1 MYEFSSSSP
10 IVIIDDNKSL
20 AATAEGNL
28 IITVVPPVGEWLT
41 IDYITEDHHISR
53 EKNIV
58 LWELHFMKKNWR
70 TKTQTHLIWR
80 HLCSHTQPSPQV
92 ESGLMGTG
100 LVDPSE
106 KLGGPIQSF
115 SSCAMCK
122 CII

>member
-58 LWELHFMKKNWR
+58 L
-70 TKTQTHLIWR
+70 
-80 HLCSHTQPSPQV
+80 
-92 ESGLMGTG
+92 
-100 LVDPSE
+100 
-106 KLGGPIQSF
+106 
-115 SSCAMCK
+115 
-122 CII
+122 